1 MNDEIMKFSESLSE
15 LLSSGMS
22 LPKSLAVIDG
32 KIAREIRKSVSEG
45 YRFSVAL
52 MTCKSAS
59 FPDWYVGFVSAAET
73 SGDLGRTFAHISRIL
88 SERKSAHEKFIAAT
102 AYPLFIVVLTV
113 VCAAISVC
121 SYSTVFAS
129 APESLFDGASTMR
142 IGAIRSCFFGGIFIF
157 FVAFVMIIILRT
169 LLDVN
174 PCASLFR
181 SLSFLTESGVPVVTA
196 IDCSIGIVDRNPRLC
211 SALMSIRA
219 ELMGGGNVALAFGK
233 SLSESG
239 FSFESKLALSR
250 LSVSEVSGSIFAF
263 SKIAELIEKRHAKMQ
278 KLVLSFEQPFL
289 LCAAAGYL
297 AFVMKNLVGV
307 II

>member
-32 KIAREIRKSVSEG
+32 KIAREIRKSISEG

-113 VCAAISVC
+113 C
-121 SYSTVFAS
+121 SYSTAFAS
-129 APESLFDGASTMR
+129 APESLFDGASTMGS
-142 IGAIRSCFFGGIFIF
+142 GAIRSCFFGGIFIF